1 MNVMSNAYVLVSAYP
16 GHMDDPGHMDGY
28 GWGGGWMWLW
38 GPLMMVFWLVVLGV
52 AAWLVVR
59 ATTNRGGTGQGSD
72 PNRQAREI
80 LAQRYAKGEIG
91 TEEYEE
97 RLAKLR

>member
-1 MNVMSNAYVLVSAYP
+1 MNNAYALLSAYP
-16 GHMDDPGHMDGY
+16 DHMDGY
-28 GWGGGWMWLW
+28 GWGGWMWLW
-38 GPLMMVFWLVVLGV
+38 GPLMMVFWLVVLGGV
-52 AAWLVVR
+52 AWLIVR
-59 ATTNRGGTGQGSD
+59 ATTANRGGTGQAGD

-80 LAQRYAKGEIG
+80 LAQRYARGEIG

>member
-1 MNVMSNAYVLVSAYP
+1 MNNAYALLSAYP
-16 GHMDDPGHMDGY
+16 APGHMDGY
-28 GWGGGWMWLW
+28 GWGWMWLW
-38 GPLMMVFWLVVLGV
+38 GPLMVVFWIVVLGAV
-52 AAWLVVR
+52 AWLIVR
-59 ATTNRGGTGQGSD
+59 ATTNQGGARQGGD